1 MVVGGWTEY
10 RGRDR
15 GPSQHHNTAQIISLS
30 SFHHSSDHNHTSSA
44 SWVMEKPSLCG
55 LSRGQRG
62 EDQLP
67 SASRTSPASQSTCA
81 LIYSKFTAL
90 GFDNTSLREAK
101 THKNGTDLMTFLEDG
116 TLRLYFSLL
125 AESIIIFGLFVFTL
139 GPVL

>member
-15 GPSQHHNTAQIISLS
+15 GPSQHHNTAQIISHS

-44 SWVMEKPSLCG
+44 SWVMEKSSLCG

-67 SASRTSPASQSTCA
+67 SQLVEPAQLHKAHVPSFILNLLPLD
-81 LIYSKFTAL
+81 LII
-90 GFDNTSLREAK
+90 
-101 THKNGTDLMTFLEDG
+101 
-116 TLRLYFSLL
+116 LL
-125 AESIIIFGLFVFTL
+125 SGKLKLTRMEQT
-139 GPVL
+139 